1 MEFTESDDMLVIH
14 TKTQRQGTA
23 PVFISIPTHRKLK
36 AIAGETNVSMRDLL
50 EQITQ
55 FGLAHM
61 VIKDGD
67 DNATD

>member
-1 MEFTESDDMLVIH
+1 MELPETDDMLVIH
-14 TKTQRQGTA
+14 TKHARQGTA

-61 VIKDGD
+61 VIKGGD